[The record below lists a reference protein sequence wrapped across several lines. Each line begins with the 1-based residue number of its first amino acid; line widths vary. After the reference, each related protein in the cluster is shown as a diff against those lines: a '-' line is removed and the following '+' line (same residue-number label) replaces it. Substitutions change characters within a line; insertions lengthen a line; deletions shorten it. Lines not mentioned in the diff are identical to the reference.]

1 MPSKMVKAA
10 ANDMMQ
16 KFVDYNEAFL
26 LMGDKNEKLE
36 GQSLIFCIF
45 FSTKTGDM
53 VALRKENFKMKG
65 RIFELEK
72 EQREL
77 VEGAMLIKTD
87 GF

>member
-1 MPSKMVKAA
+1 MVKAA

-45 FSTKTGDM
+45 FF
-53 VALRKENFKMKG
+53 N
-65 RIFELEK
+65 
-72 EQREL
+72 
-77 VEGAMLIKTD
+77 
-87 GF
+87 